1 VWTRSFR
8 ERFAIEKRLRN
19 GRERLRKHR
28 LAAERHCIAR
38 VYVAPR
44 PDRDH
49 VRTKEFTMRTRTPA
63 ALAIVGALAL
73 AACGSDDNSTDDAAA
88 SPATTEAIAEDEMT
102 ETTDDMSDDEMT
114 ETTDDM
120 SDDEMSDDMSDDEM
134 AAAEGDL
141 LVVASGRD
149 DLTILVA
156 AVDAAGLTGALTG
169 EGPFTIFAPNDEAFE
184 AYLGEMGMTA
194 EDALADT
201 EFLSTLL
208 QGHVVEA
215 GDDVAMV
222 AGMVDNPFVSLA
234 GTELPV
240 TVDGDT
246 ITIGGAT
253 IVEADIFAT
262 NGVIHVIDTVL
273 APA

>member
-1 VWTRSFR
+1 
-8 ERFAIEKRLRN
+8 
-19 GRERLRKHR
+19 
-28 LAAERHCIAR
+28 
-38 VYVAPR
+38 
-44 PDRDH
+44 
-49 VRTKEFTMRTRTPA
+49 MRITRTPA
-63 ALAIVGALAL
+63 ALAIAGALAL
-73 AACGSDDNSTDDAAA
+73 AACGSDDNSSDDAAS
-88 SPATTEAIAEDEMT
+88 SPATTEAMAEDEMT
-102 ETTDDMSDDEMT
+102 ETTDDMTDDMT

-120 SDDEMSDDMSDDEM
+120 ADDDMTDMTDDMTDDEMSDGMSDEEM

-141 LVVASGRD
+141 VVVASSRD

-156 AVDAAGLTGALTG
+156 AVEAAGLAGTLAND
-169 EGPFTIFAPNDEAFE
+169 GPFTIFAPDDEAFMD
-184 AYLGEMGMTA
+184 YLGEMGMTV

-201 EFLSTLL
+201 TFLTTLL

-215 GDDVAMV
+215 ADDSGMV

-246 ITIGGAT
+246 ITIGGAE

-273 APA
+273 EPS

>member
-1 VWTRSFR
+1 
-8 ERFAIEKRLRN
+8 
-19 GRERLRKHR
+19 
-28 LAAERHCIAR
+28 
-38 VYVAPR
+38 
-44 PDRDH
+44 
-49 VRTKEFTMRTRTPA
+49 MRTRTPA
-63 ALAIVGALAL
+63 ALAIVAALAL
-73 AACGSDDNSTDDAAA
+73 AACGSDDNSSDNAAA
-88 SPATTEAIAEDEMT
+88 SPATTEAMAEDEMT
-102 ETTDDMSDDEMT
+102 DTTDAMADDEMSDDEMT

-120 SDDEMSDDMSDDEM
+120 ADDEMSDDMSDEEM

-141 LVVASGRD
+141 LVIASARD

-156 AVDAAGLTGALTG
+156 AVEAAGLTGALSG
-169 EGPFTIFAPNDEAFE
+169 EGPFTIFAPNDEAFMD
-184 AYLGEMGMTA
+184 YLGEMGMTA

-215 GDDVAMV
+215 GDDSAMV

>member
-1 VWTRSFR
+1 
-8 ERFAIEKRLRN
+8 
-19 GRERLRKHR
+19 
-28 LAAERHCIAR
+28 
-38 VYVAPR
+38 
-44 PDRDH
+44 
-49 VRTKEFTMRTRTPA
+49 MRTRTPA

-73 AACGSDDNSTDDAAA
+73 AACGSDDNSADDDAA
-88 SPATTEAIAEDEMT
+88 SPATTEA
-102 ETTDDMSDDEMT
+102 MSDDEMT
-114 ETTDDM
+114 ETTDEMSDDEMSDDEMSDDEM

-156 AVDAAGLTGALTG
+156 AVEAAGLTGALTG
-169 EGPFTIFAPNDEAFE
+169 EGPFTIFAPNDDAFE
-184 AYLGEMGMTA
+184 DYLGEMGMTA

-215 GDDVAMV
+215 GDDAAMV

-246 ITIGGAT
+246 ITIGGAE

>member
-1 VWTRSFR
+1 
-8 ERFAIEKRLRN
+8 
-19 GRERLRKHR
+19 
-28 LAAERHCIAR
+28 
-38 VYVAPR
+38 
-44 PDRDH
+44 
-49 VRTKEFTMRTRTPA
+49 MRTRTPA

-73 AACGSDDNSTDDAAA
+73 AACGSDDNSADDAAA
-88 SPATTEAIAEDEMT
+88 SPATTEAMAEDEMS
-102 ETTDDMSDDEMT
+102 EDEMSDDEMSDDEMSDDEMSDDEMT

-120 SDDEMSDDMSDDEM
+120 SDDEMSDDEMSDDMSDEEM

-141 LVVASGRD
+141 VVVASGRD
-149 DLTILVA
+149 DLTTLVA
-156 AVDAAGLTGALTG
+156 AIEAAGLTAALTG

-184 AYLGEMGMTA
+184 DYLGEMGMTA

-201 EFLSTLL
+201 VFLSTLL

-215 GDDVAMV
+215 GDDSAMV

-246 ITIGGAT
+246 ITIGGAE

>member
-1 VWTRSFR
+1 
-8 ERFAIEKRLRN
+8 
-19 GRERLRKHR
+19 
-28 LAAERHCIAR
+28 
-38 VYVAPR
+38 
-44 PDRDH
+44 
-49 VRTKEFTMRTRTPA
+49 MRTRTPA

-73 AACGSDDNSTDDAAA
+73 AACGSDDNSADDAAA
-88 SPATTEAIAEDEMT
+88 SPATTEAMAEDEMTEDEMT
-102 ETTDDMSDDEMT
+102 ETTDEMSDDEMT
-114 ETTDDM
+114 ETTDEM
-120 SDDEMSDDMSDDEM
+120 SDDEMTEDEMSDDMSDDEM
-134 AAAEGDL
+134 AAADGDL

-156 AVDAAGLTGALTG
+156 AVEAAGLTSALTG
-169 EGPFTIFAPNDEAFE
+169 EGPFTIFAPNDDAFE
-184 AYLGEMGMTA
+184 DYLGEMGMTA

-215 GDDVAMV
+215 GDDSAMV

-240 TVDGDT
+240 TVDGET
-246 ITIGGAT
+246 ITIGGAE

>member
-1 VWTRSFR
+1 
-8 ERFAIEKRLRN
+8 
-19 GRERLRKHR
+19 
-28 LAAERHCIAR
+28 
-38 VYVAPR
+38 
-44 PDRDH
+44 
-49 VRTKEFTMRTRTPA
+49 
-63 ALAIVGALAL
+63 
-73 AACGSDDNSTDDAAA
+73 
-88 SPATTEAIAEDEMT
+88 
-102 ETTDDMSDDEMT
+102 MSDDE
-114 ETTDDM
+114 M
-120 SDDEMSDDMSDDEM
+120 SDDEMSDDMSDEEM

-141 LVVASGRD
+141 VVVASGRD
-149 DLTILVA
+149 DLTTLVA
-156 AVDAAGLTGALTG
+156 AIEAAGLTAALTG

-184 AYLGEMGMTA
+184 DYLGEMGMTA

-201 EFLSTLL
+201 VFLSTLL

-215 GDDVAMV
+215 GDDSAMV

-246 ITIGGAT
+246 ITIGGAE

>member
-1 VWTRSFR
+1 
-8 ERFAIEKRLRN
+8 
-19 GRERLRKHR
+19 
-28 LAAERHCIAR
+28 
-38 VYVAPR
+38 
-44 PDRDH
+44 
-49 VRTKEFTMRTRTPA
+49 MRTRTPA
-63 ALAIVGALAL
+63 ALAIVAALAL
-73 AACGSDDNSTDDAAA
+73 AACGSDDNSSDDDAA
-88 SPATTEAIAEDEMT
+88 SPATTEAMAEDEMT
-102 ETTDDMSDDEMT
+102 DTTDAMTDDEMSDDEMT

-120 SDDEMSDDMSDDEM
+120 ADDEMSDDMSDEEM

-141 LVVASGRD
+141 LVIASARD

-156 AVDAAGLTGALTG
+156 AVEAAGLTGALSG
-169 EGPFTIFAPNDEAFE
+169 EGPFTIFAPNDEAFMD
-184 AYLGEMGMTA
+184 YLGEMGMTA

-215 GDDVAMV
+215 GDDSAMV

-273 APA
+273 A

>member
-1 VWTRSFR
+1 
-8 ERFAIEKRLRN
+8 
-19 GRERLRKHR
+19 
-28 LAAERHCIAR
+28 
-38 VYVAPR
+38 
-44 PDRDH
+44 
-49 VRTKEFTMRTRTPA
+49 MRTRTPA

-73 AACGSDDNSTDDAAA
+73 AACGSDDSSADDAAA
-88 SPATTEAIAEDEMT
+88 SPATTAAMSEDEMSETTDDMSDEMT

-114 ETTDDM
+114 
-120 SDDEMSDDMSDDEM
+120 DDMSDDEM

-149 DLTILVA
+149 DLTTLVA
-156 AVDAAGLTGALTG
+156 AVEVAGLTSALTG
-169 EGPFTIFAPNDEAFE
+169 DGPFTIFAPNDEAFE
-184 AYLGEMGMTA
+184 DYLGEMGMTA

-215 GDDVAMV
+215 GDDSAMV

-273 APA
+273 APV

>member
-1 VWTRSFR
+1 
-8 ERFAIEKRLRN
+8 
-19 GRERLRKHR
+19 
-28 LAAERHCIAR
+28 
-38 VYVAPR
+38 
-44 PDRDH
+44 
-49 VRTKEFTMRTRTPA
+49 MRTRTPA

-73 AACGSDDNSTDDAAA
+73 AACGSDDNSADDAAA
-88 SPATTEAIAEDEMT
+88 SPATTEA
-102 ETTDDMSDDEMT
+102 MSDDEMT
-114 ETTDDM
+114 ETTDAM
-120 SDDEMSDDMSDDEM
+120 SDDEMSDDEMTDDEM

-156 AVDAAGLTGALTG
+156 AVEAAGLTGALAG

-184 AYLGEMGMTA
+184 DYLGEMGMTA

-215 GDDVAMV
+215 GDDSAMV

-240 TVDGDT
+240 TVDGET

>member
-1 VWTRSFR
+1 
-8 ERFAIEKRLRN
+8 
-19 GRERLRKHR
+19 
-28 LAAERHCIAR
+28 
-38 VYVAPR
+38 
-44 PDRDH
+44 
-49 VRTKEFTMRTRTPA
+49 MRIKTPA

-73 AACGSDDNSTDDAAA
+73 AACGSDDNAADDAAS
-88 SPATTEAIAEDEMT
+88 SPATTEA
-102 ETTDDMSDDEMT
+102 MSDDEMS
-114 ETTDDM
+114 DDEM
-120 SDDEMSDDMSDDEM
+120 SDDEMSDDMSDEEM
-134 AAAEGDL
+134 AAADGDL
-141 LVVASGRD
+141 VMTAAGRD
-149 DLTILVA
+149 DLTTLVA
-156 AVDAAGLTGALTG
+156 AIEAAGLAATLAGD
-169 EGPFTIFAPNDEAFE
+169 GPFTIFAPNDEAFV

-201 EFLSTLL
+201 AFLSTLL

-215 GDDVAMV
+215 ADDSGMV

-246 ITIGGAT
+246 ITIGGAE

-273 APA
+273 APN